1 MPLLFPR
8 RSLVAGVV
16 PALALA
22 RHAVGRSPAI
32 GSGAIRP
39 VRVETQLVTHKY
51 RAPYKFGGIPVDRA
65 TVLDVRIEVEDQG
78 GRRVTGFGSMPLG
91 NVWAFPARDLP
102 YDTTLAAMEG
112 LAARIADIV
121 GNCDLTAH
129 PLEISHMLE
138 PEFERAAAEE
148 SRARNLAVPIPKLAT
163 LVTASPFDAA
173 LHDACGRALGRSSY
187 RIFSPEMI
195 GHDISR
201 YLGLEFTGVNLQ
213 HVLSERPQEA
223 LPLFHSVGG
232 LDAVLPTDR
241 DPAPDDGLPR
251 TLADWI
257 RFNGLTHIK
266 IKLQGQSLDWDVER
280 TLAIDR
286 VARETRPGTTWNYC
300 VDFNESCPTVDYV
313 LEFLGRIREGS
324 QACFDSILYVEQPTA
339 RDLDRVPR
347 NDMHAAAKLR
357 PVVVDESL
365 VDLASLLKARDLGY
379 TGVALK
385 ACKGQSHA
393 MLMAAAA
400 RKHGM
405 FISVQDLTCPGAS
418 LVHSAGI
425 AAWVPGVAGLEAN
438 SRQYMPEANREW
450 AARFPGLFRI
460 TDGRLHTG
468 FLADSIGLG
477 AAS

>member
-1 MPLLFPR
+1 MDEPSPR
-8 RSLVAGVV
+8 RSHAGG
-16 PALALA
+16 
-22 RHAVGRSPAI
+22 RSTAVGA
-32 GSGAIRP
+32 GAVRP
-39 VRVETQLVTHKY
+39 VGVETRLATHAY
-51 RAPYKFGGIPVDRA
+51 RVAYKFGGTPVDRA
-65 TVLDVRIEVEDQG
+65 TVLDVRVEVEDRD

-91 NVWAFPARDLP
+91 NVWAFPSRDLP

-112 LAARIADIV
+112 LAGRIADIV
-121 GNCDLTAH
+121 RTCGLLAH
-129 PLEISHMLE
+129 PLEIAHLLE

-148 SRARNLAVPIPKLAT
+148 SRSRSLAVPIPKLAT

-173 LHDACGRALGRSSY
+173 LHDACGRMLGRSSY
-187 RIFSPEMI
+187 RILSPELI
-195 GHDISR
+195 GHDLSR
-201 YLGLEFTGVNLQ
+201 YLGPGFAGASLQ
-213 HVLSERPQEA
+213 DALGTRPQEA
-223 LPLFHSVGG
+223 IPLFHSVGG
-232 LDAVLPTDR
+232 LDAVLPDDR

-257 RFNGLTHIK
+257 RFNGLTHVK

-286 VARETRPGTTWNYC
+286 VARETRPEVSWNYC
-300 VDFNESCPTVDYV
+300 VDFNEACPDVAYV
-313 LEFLGRIREGS
+313 LEFLARVREGCR
-324 QACFDSILYVEQPTA
+324 ACFDSILYVEQPTA

-347 NDMHAAAKLR
+347 NEMHAAAKLR

-365 VDLASLLKARDLGY
+365 VDLESLLLARDLGY

-385 ACKGQSHA
+385 ACKGQSHSL
-393 MLMAAAA
+393 LMAAAA
-400 RKHGM
+400 RQHGM

-438 SRQYMPEANREW
+438 SRQYVPEANRAW
-450 AARFPGLFRI
+450 APRFPGLFQI

-468 FLADSIGLG
+468 FFADAVGLG
-477 AAS
+477 AAP